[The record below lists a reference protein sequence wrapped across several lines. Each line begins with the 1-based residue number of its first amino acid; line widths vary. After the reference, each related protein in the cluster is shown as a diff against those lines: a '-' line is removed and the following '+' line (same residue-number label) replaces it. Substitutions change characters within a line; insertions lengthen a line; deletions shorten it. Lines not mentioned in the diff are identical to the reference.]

1 MNAFNESKSK
11 FLSNPE
17 VAAIIS
23 LIGGGYGRDFDVT
36 KVKWDKIICFADAD
50 ADGSHI
56 STLLL
61 RFVLLYMPGLI
72 EAGKFYKSVPPL
84 YGIKQG
90 KSVKY
95 FASSIEFTKYIQ
107 GVFLNKYQ
115 FTDIKN
121 RKIPNGQATGIF
133 YRNRNYV
140 RDIEVVS
147 STYAIDPDLLES
159 VLYELAPYIE
169 IGSSDLVCN
178 MAAKAP
184 KAKKKV
190 EAKKKATASA
200 KKTTKKAISSSSKV
214 AVDED
219 ALKSSED
226 EEIII
231 PVTENSV
238 MSMENY
244 FIRPEFDF
252 KSMAKNLKKK
262 YRFLKVEKV
271 GDVILLE
278 GLVNSRYQYIF
289 LNKKFINSCIDL
301 INIIKSNDEYYKI
314 NGEIVTIYGLM
325 KAFDDAS
332 PRITRYKGLGEQNAD
347 ELKISAMDPNGYRTL
362 VRYTLQSA
370 KDEINSIRET
380 ESNMYSLLRELKVDR
395 DNIE

>member
-1 MNAFNESKSK
+1 
-11 FLSNPE
+11 
-17 VAAIIS
+17 
-23 LIGGGYGRDFDVT
+23 
-36 KVKWDKIICFADAD
+36 
-50 ADGSHI
+50 
-56 STLLL
+56 
-61 RFVLLYMPGLI
+61 MPGLI
-72 EAGKFYKSVPPL
+72 EAGKLYKSVPPL

-121 RKIPNGQATGIF
+121 RKIPNGQATSIF

-184 KAKKKV
+184 KAKKKI
-190 EAKKKATASA
+190 EAKKKAAA
-200 KKTTKKAISSSSKV
+200 IKKTTKKTVSSSAKV

-238 MSMENY
+238 MAMENY

-262 YRFLKVEKV
+262 YRFLKVDKV
-271 GDVILLE
+271 GDIILLE

-314 NGEIVTIYGLM
+314 NGEVVSIYGLM
-325 KAFDDAS
+325 KAFDESS

-347 ELKISAMDPNGYRTL
+347 ELKLSAMDPNGYRTL
-362 VRYTLQSA
+362 IRYTLESA

-395 DNIE
+395 ENIE